1 MVAAYGEQP
10 GGKGDEC
17 RRQSRPHAVKGDA
30 IEAGLPPCLVSSQP
44 DDPLLQLLA
53 IDGAID
59 QRDALMRIASDVDQL
74 VPTEEFQLSDQFGRQ
89 IRSDWARGKGPHS
102 CAAESRFLR
111 QLCRLR
117 GEPVLQ

>member
-17 RRQSRPHAVKGDA
+17 RRHSSPHAIEGDA
-30 IEAGLPPCLVSSQP
+30 IEAVLPPGIVSSQP

-59 QRDALMRIASDVDQL
+59 QRDALMRIDSDVDQL
-74 VPTEEFQLSDQFGRQ
+74 VPTVEFQLSDQFGRQ

-111 QLCRLR
+111 R
-117 GEPVLQ
+117 